1 MHMILFASGRT
12 DIPAFYANW
21 FLKRVDAGFVDVRN
35 PFNPNLIS
43 RINFSDVDLI
53 MFCSKNPIPI
63 IDKLDKIKFP
73 ILFHV
78 TITPYSSDIEPNI
91 IDKTGIIEGVKK
103 LSLKLGID
111 NVVLRYDP
119 IFLSEKYSVEYHI
132 KAFNKL
138 CTKLNGYVNKVIIS
152 FMDEYKNVKNNN
164 NILKYRII
172 TKDDYKQIGLAF
184 SKIASENNMTVQ
196 TCFEDEDL
204 TEYGFIKGECLS
216 HELAYYLTGK
226 KYKTSNVRKEKKCSC
241 VQMVDIGDYN
251 SCMHLC
257 KYCYANYDEKTVS
270 TNFKNHDDNSSLLIG
285 HIKDDDT
292 IKIRTK

>member
-1 MHMILFASGRT
+1 MILFASGRT
-12 DIPAFYANW
+12 DIPAFYSNW
-21 FLKRVDAGFVDVRN
+21 FLNRVGVGFIDVRN

-63 IDKLDKIKFP
+63 IDKLDQIKFP

-78 TITPYSSDIEPNI
+78 TITPYGRDIEPNI
-91 IDKTGIIEGVKK
+91 IDKPKIIESVKK

-119 IFLSEKYSVEYHI
+119 IFLSEKYNVEYHI

-152 FMDEYKNVKNNN
+152 FMDEYKNVKNNK

-184 SKIASENNMTVQ
+184 SKIASENNMTIQ

-204 TEYGFIKGECLS
+204 TEYVFIKGECLS

-285 HIKDDDT
+285 HIKDNDT